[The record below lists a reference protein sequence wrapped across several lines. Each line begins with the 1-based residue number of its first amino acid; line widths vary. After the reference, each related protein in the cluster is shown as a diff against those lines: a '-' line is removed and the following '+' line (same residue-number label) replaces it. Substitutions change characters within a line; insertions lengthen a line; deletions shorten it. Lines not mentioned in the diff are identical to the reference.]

1 MSIITVKNIN
11 KIYQLGKT
19 EIHAVKDVTFSIEKG
34 DFLSVVGP
42 SGCGKTT
49 LLNIIGCIDK
59 PTSGQVYFDGTDVAL
74 LRDSEE
80 ADIRLHKIGFIF
92 QTFNLIPVL
101 NIYENIEFPLILAK
115 VPKSKRKGLIDPL
128 IESVGLNE
136 FVKHKPE
143 ELSGGQRQRVAIAR
157 ALVNAPELVIAD
169 EPTANL
175 DSETGSG
182 ILEIMNKLNRENN
195 VTFVFSSH
203 DPRVTKHARK
213 LVQLED
219 GKIKEIAEQRTVKND
234 VI

>member
-1 MSIITVKNIN
+1 MSIIKIENIN
-11 KIYQLGKT
+11 KIYKLGKT
-19 EIHAVKDVTFSIEKG
+19 DIHAIRDVSFNINAG

-59 PTSGQVYFDGTDVAL
+59 PTNGKVYYKNTDISEL
-74 LRDSEE
+74 TDSEE
-80 ADIRLHKIGFIF
+80 AEIRLHKIGFIF

-115 VPKSKRKGLIDPL
+115 VPKYMREEIIEPL
-128 IESVGLNE
+128 IESVGLND

-157 ALVNAPELVIAD
+157 ALVNNPELIIAD

-175 DSETGSG
+175 DSETGSN
-182 ILEIMNKLNRENN
+182 IISIMNKLNKENN
-195 VTFVFSSH
+195 VTFVFSTH
-203 DPRVTKHARK
+203 NPMVTKHAKRIIK
-213 LVQLED
+213 LIDGRVED
-219 GKIKEIAEQRTVKND
+219 ILKPGAKENA

>member
-1 MSIITVKNIN
+1 MSIIKIENIN
-11 KIYQLGKT
+11 KIYKLGKT
-19 EIHAVKDVTFSIEKG
+19 DIHAIRGISFNIEAG
-34 DFLSVVGP
+34 DFLSIVGP

-59 PTSGQVYFDGTDVAL
+59 PTTGKVHFNGNDISEL
-74 LRDSEE
+74 NDSKE
-80 ADIRLHKIGFIF
+80 AEIRLYKIGFIF

-115 VPKSKRKGLIDPL
+115 VPKGMRKKIIEPL

-136 FVKHKPE
+136 FVNHKPE

-157 ALVNAPELVIAD
+157 ALVNNPELVIAD

-175 DSETGSG
+175 DSETGSN
-182 ILEIMNKLNRENN
+182 IISIMNKLNKEKN
-195 VTFVFSSH
+195 VTFVFSTHNSM
-203 DPRVTKHARK
+203 VTKHAKRIIK
-213 LVQLED
+213 LID
-219 GKIKEIAEQRTVKND
+219 GKIEDTIEQRTEENA

>member
-1 MSIITVKNIN
+1 MSIVTVENIN
-11 KIYQLGKT
+11 KIYKLGKT
-19 EIHAVKDVTFSIEKG
+19 EIHALKDVTFAIEKG

-59 PTSGQVYFDGTDVAL
+59 PTTGLVYFNGTDVSTL
-74 LRDSEE
+74 SDSRE

-115 VPKSKRKGLIDPL
+115 VPKSRRKGLIEPL

-157 ALVNAPELVIAD
+157 ALVNGPELVIAD

-175 DSETGSG
+175 DSETGSS
-182 ILEIMNKLNRENN
+182 ILKIMNKLNKENN
-195 VTFVFSSH
+195 VTFIFSSH
-203 DPRVTKHARK
+203 DPRVTRHARK
-213 LVQLED
+213 LIKLED
-219 GKIKEIAEQRTVKND
+219 GRVNEVSEQRAVEND

>member
-1 MSIITVKNIN
+1 MSIITVENIN
-11 KIYQLGKT
+11 KIYTLGKT
-19 EIHAVKDVTFSIEKG
+19 EIHALKNVSFSIEKG

-59 PTSGQVYFDGTDVAL
+59 PTSGEVYFDGTDVSTL
-74 LRDSEE
+74 NDSQE

-101 NIYENIEFPLILAK
+101 NIYENIEFPLILSK
-115 VPKSKRKGLIDPL
+115 VPKSKRKGLIEPL

-157 ALVNAPELVIAD
+157 ALVNGPELVIAD

-182 ILEIMNKLNRENN
+182 ILKIMNKLNRDNN

-219 GKIKEIAEQRTVKND
+219 GMINEIKEQRALAND

>member
-1 MSIITVKNIN
+1 MSIVTVEKIN
-11 KIYQLGKT
+11 KIYKLGKT
-19 EIHAVKDVTFSIEKG
+19 EIRALKDVTFSIEKG

-59 PTSGQVYFDGTDVAL
+59 PTEGKVFFNGTDVSTL
-74 LRDSEE
+74 SDSRE

-115 VPKSKRKGLIDPL
+115 VPKPKRRGLIEPL

-157 ALVNAPELVIAD
+157 ALVNGPELVIAD

-182 ILEIMNKLNRENN
+182 ILRIMNKLNRENN

-203 DPRVTKHARK
+203 DPRVTRHARK
-213 LVQLED
+213 IVELED
-219 GKIKEIAEQRTVKND
+219 GKINEVKEQRAVEND